1 MEMAR
6 GLEKG
11 SEPESLRAYLFG
23 IARRV
28 SQAAWK
34 RRYREREVIAG
45 DLSTDTAA
53 SPVPDDRIEA
63 AREMIAALPP
73 LQREILDLRFSQQL
87 SYAEI
92 AEILEIPLGTVRSR
106 IHHAIHAVRERLA
119 AEEGLGS
126 GQSNQQSKSDS

>member
-6 GLEKG
+6 GLDKG
-11 SEPESLRAYLFG
+11 TEPESLRAYLFG

-34 RRYREREVIAG
+34 RRYREREVIVG
-45 DLSTDTAA
+45 DFAPEATA
-53 SPVPDDRIEA
+53 SPVQDDRVEA

-73 LQREILDLRFSQQL
+73 MQREILDLRFSQQL

-92 AEILEIPLGTVRSR
+92 AEALEIPIGTVRSR
-106 IHHAIHAVRERLA
+106 IHNAVNEVRQRMVA
-119 AEEGLGS
+119 DEEM
-126 GQSNQQSKSDS
+126 DSARRNH